1 MTGRNRVLQRFA
13 GDQMEDMTLQ
23 LRSFAGL
30 FVFAG
35 LAWTLGPRQRFPVL
49 LLLGSIGMQLL
60 IAWLLYSVTPFRA
73 FLQSLTGVVMVL
85 QEVTNE
91 GAQFVFG
98 YLSGAPSPFVLD
110 PDGGSLFLFAFQ
122 ALPMVIVLSAL
133 SALLWRWR
141 ILELLVRGFAY
152 AFRRLLNL
160 SGAASLGAAANIF
173 LGMTES
179 PVLIRPRLP
188 QMSKSDLF
196 LIMTVGFATV
206 AGSVMA
212 LYVSQLTGVI
222 ANAAGHIFTASL
234 ISVPAAVLLARLMM
248 PAEPDSVE
256 AEAEKIPAPIYN
268 SSMDALTTGVSD
280 GMRLYFNI
288 IFMLLVFTALVA
300 LTNVLL
306 ALLPDVHDAPLSAER
321 ILGWLFAPIVW
332 LAGIPWSEA
341 TAAGSLMG
349 LKTALNEI
357 YAYDQLARL
366 GDALSPRSNLIMT
379 YALCGFANFA
389 SVGILTGGLVAIAP
403 SRREDI
409 LNLAPKAL
417 ISGTLATL
425 MTGAAI
431 GVFPMSLFGS

>member
-1 MTGRNRVLQRFA
+1 MDDLVLQA
-13 GDQMEDMTLQ
+13 
-23 LRSFAGL
+23 RSFVGL
-30 FVFAG
+30 FALAG
-35 LAWTLGPRQRFPVL
+35 VAWLLGPRKKISIVL
-49 LLLGSIGMQLL
+49 LVGAIALQLL
-60 IAWLLYSVTPFRA
+60 IAWLLYSVAPFRA
-73 FLQSLTGVVMVL
+73 FLQSLTGVVAVL

-98 YLSGAPSPFVLD
+98 YLAGSEAPWETD
-110 PDGGSLFLFAFQ
+110 PAGGSGFLFAFQ

-141 ILELLVRGFAY
+141 ILEFLVRGFAA

-160 SGAASLGAAANIF
+160 SGSASLGAAANIF

-188 QMSKSDLF
+188 EMTRPDLF
-196 LIMTVGFATV
+196 LIMTVGFSTV

-212 LYVSQLTGVI
+212 LYVSQLSGVI
-222 ANAAGHIFTASL
+222 DGAAGHIFTASL
-234 ISVPAAVLLARLMM
+234 ISVPAAVLLSRLMM
-248 PAEPDSVE
+248 PAEPVSEE
-256 AEAEKIPAPIYN
+256 ALQKEKIPTPIYH

-280 GMRLYFNI
+280 GIRLYFNI

-300 LTNVLL
+300 LVNVLL
-306 ALLPDVHDAPLSAER
+306 GLFPDVFGAPLSADR
-321 ILGWLFAPIVW
+321 ILGWVFAPVVW

-341 TAAGSLMG
+341 TQAGSLMG
-349 LKTALNEI
+349 LKTALNEV
-357 YAYDQLARL
+357 YAYDQLSRV
-366 GDALSPRSNLIMT
+366 GGELSERTRLIMT
-379 YALCGFANFA
+379 YALCGFANFS

-409 LNLAPKAL
+409 LQLAPRAL

-425 MTGAAI
+425 MTGAAV
-431 GVFPMSLFGS
+431 GALPSGLFG

>member
-1 MTGRNRVLQRFA
+1 MDDLLLQ
-13 GDQMEDMTLQ
+13 G
-23 LRSFAGL
+23 RSFAGL
-30 FVFAG
+30 FLLAG
-35 LAWTLGPRQRFPVL
+35 
-49 LLLGSIGMQLL
+49 
-60 IAWLLYSVTPFRA
+60 IAWLLGPRKKLPIVLLIGAIALQLVIASLLYTVAPFRA
-73 FLQSLTGVVMVL
+73 FLQSLTGVVAVL
-85 QEVTNE
+85 QAVTNE

-98 YLSGAPSPFVLD
+98 YLAGGTMPFEIN
-110 PDGGSLFLFAFQ
+110 PDAAGGTFLFAFQ

-141 ILELLVRGFAY
+141 VLEVLVRGFAF
-152 AFRRLLNL
+152 AFQRLLNL
-160 SGAASLGAAANIF
+160 SGSASLGAAANIF

-188 QMSKSDLF
+188 DMSRSDLF
-196 LIMTVGFATV
+196 LIMTVGFSTV

-212 LYVSQLTGVI
+212 LYVSQLSGI
-222 ANAAGHIFTASL
+222 IDGAAGHIFTASL
-234 ISVPAAVLLARLMM
+234 ISVPAAVLLSRLMM
-248 PAEPDSVE
+248 PAEAMTPEVE
-256 AEAEKIPAPIYN
+256 AKEKVPTQIYH

-300 LTNVLL
+300 LLNVMLGL
-306 ALLPDVHDAPLSAER
+306 APDMFGAPLSVDR

-332 LAGIPWSEA
+332 LAGVPWSE
-341 TAAGSLMG
+341 TTQAGSLMG
-349 LKTALNEI
+349 LKTALNEV
-357 YAYDQLARL
+357 YAYDRLAQI
-366 GDALSPRSNLIMT
+366 GDELSPRTSLIMT
-379 YALCGFANFA
+379 YALCGFANFS

-409 LNLAPKAL
+409 LQLAPKAL

-431 GVFPMSLFGS
+431 GVLPQGLFG

>member
-1 MTGRNRVLQRFA
+1 MDDLLLQ
-13 GDQMEDMTLQ
+13 G
-23 LRSFAGL
+23 RSFVGL
-30 FVFAG
+30 FLLAG
-35 LAWTLGPRQRFPVL
+35 LAWLLGPRKRLPVI
-49 LLLGSIGMQLL
+49 LLLGAIGLQLV
-60 IAWLLYSVTPFRA
+60 IATLLYTVAPFRA
-73 FLQSLTGVVMVL
+73 FLQSLTGVVAVL
-85 QEVTNE
+85 QAVTNE

-98 YLSGAPSPFVLD
+98 YLAGGAMPFEIN
-110 PDGGSLFLFAFQ
+110 PETAGGTFLFAFQ

-141 ILELLVRGFAY
+141 ILEVLVRGFAF
-152 AFRRLLNL
+152 AFQRLLNL
-160 SGAASLGAAANIF
+160 SGSASLGAAANIF

-188 QMSKSDLF
+188 DMSRSDLF
-196 LIMTVGFATV
+196 LIMTVGFSTV

-212 LYVSQLTGVI
+212 LYVSQLSGI
-222 ANAAGHIFTASL
+222 IDGAAGHIFTASL
-234 ISVPAAVLLARLMM
+234 ISVPAAVLLSRLMM
-248 PAEPDSVE
+248 PAEPMTPE
-256 AEAEKIPAPIYN
+256 AEAKEKVPTQIYH

-300 LTNVLL
+300 LLNVMLGL
-306 ALLPDVHDAPLSAER
+306 FPDVFGAALSVDR

-332 LAGIPWSEA
+332 LAGVPWGEA
-341 TAAGSLMG
+341 TQAGSLMG
-349 LKTALNEI
+349 LKTALNEV
-357 YAYDQLARL
+357 YAYDRLAQI
-366 GDALSPRSNLIMT
+366 GDELSPRTSLIMT
-379 YALCGFANFA
+379 YALCGFANFS

-409 LNLAPKAL
+409 LQLAPKAL

-431 GVFPMSLFGS
+431 GVLPQGLFG

>member
-1 MTGRNRVLQRFA
+1 
-13 GDQMEDMTLQ
+13 MEDVSLQ
-23 LRSFAGL
+23 MRSLIGL
-30 FVFAG
+30 FA
-35 LAWTLGPRQRFPVL
+35 LAA
-49 LLLGSIGMQLL
+49 
-60 IAWLLYSVTPFRA
+60 IAWLLGPRKRIPVLLVLGAIGLQLGLAWALYSFAPFRA
-73 FLQSLTGVVMVL
+73 FLQSLTGVVAVL
-85 QEVTNE
+85 QAVTDQ

-98 YLSGAPSPFVLD
+98 YLSGSEAPWIPNPDAD
-110 PDGGSLFLFAFQ
+110 PGAAYLFAFR

-141 ILELLVRGFAY
+141 ILEVLVRVFALI
-152 AFRRLLNL
+152 FRRLLNL

-188 QMSKSDLF
+188 DMSRSDLF
-196 LIMTVGFATV
+196 LIMTVGFSTV

-212 LYVSQLTGVI
+212 LYVGLLGDVI
-222 ANAAGHIFTASL
+222 EGAAGHIFTASL

-248 PAEPDSVE
+248 PPE
-256 AEAEKIPAPIYN
+256 AETDEPATKEKIPQTIYH

-300 LTNVLL
+300 LVNVLL
-306 ALLPDVHDAPLSAER
+306 ALAPEFAGAPLSVER
-321 ILGWLFAPIVW
+321 ILGWVFGPVVW
-332 LAGIPWSEA
+332 LAGIPWNEA
-341 TAAGSLMG
+341 FQAGSLMG
-349 LKTALNEI
+349 LKTALNEVF
-357 YAYDQLARL
+357 AYIALAEA
-366 GDALSPRSNLIMT
+366 GDELSPRTALIMT
-379 YALCGFANFA
+379 YALCGFANF
-389 SVGILTGGLVAIAP
+389 SSIGILTGGLVAIAP

-409 LNLAPKAL
+409 LKLAPRAL

-431 GVFPMSLFGS
+431 GALPMEMFGL